1 MIIPRLYGSVY
12 KNFRLSRLVVGHSIV
27 LMSARLNPM
36 GSQFSVPVLTYLCSE
51 SARGIKF

>member
-12 KNFRLSRLVVGHSIV
+12 KNLRLSRLVVGHSIV
-27 LMSARLNPM
+27 VMSVRLNPM
-36 GSQFSVPVLTYLCSE
+36 GSQFSVPVLTNLCSE